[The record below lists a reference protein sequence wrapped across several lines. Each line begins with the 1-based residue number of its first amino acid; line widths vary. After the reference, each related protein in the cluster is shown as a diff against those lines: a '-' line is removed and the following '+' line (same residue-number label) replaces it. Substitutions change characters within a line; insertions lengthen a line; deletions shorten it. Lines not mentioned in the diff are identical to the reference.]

1 MSNFNVQAYPHDG
14 KVQPSPL
21 QVWGGVEC
29 TVNRVCDHYFDQM
42 QMSGHDR
49 RLDDFER
56 FAALGMTSLR
66 VGLLWERQHRDSS
79 WAWADAALSQLRQS
93 GIRPIVG
100 LVHHG
105 SGPKHTSLLDP
116 AFPEKLALYAGSVAR
131 RYPWVEAY
139 TPVNEPNTTARF
151 SGMYGIWYPH
161 HQSRLSYLRALLNQM
176 KATVLSM
183 RAIRKIQPDATLVQT
198 EDLGQIWSTAP
209 LASTRDLWNER
220 RWLPFDLLCG
230 MVDRDHPLFSYIEDA
245 GIPEREILFFRDNPC
260 PPQVIGMNY
269 YLTSDRFIDHRLH
282 LYPHNRQSS
291 EGAFADLE
299 AVRVRHHGIAGFES
313 VLGDAWARY
322 KLPIA
327 LTEVHLGCSVDEQ
340 IRWAFEAWEGTVKA
354 RDAGVNC
361 IALTFWALLGSFFW
375 DTLVTSED
383 GAYEPGVFDI
393 SGGIPVPTDLAQIV
407 AQLGRGQAPQD
418 PALCQEG
425 WWRDESR
432 LHYRC
437 LA

>member
-1 MSNFNVQAYPHDG
+1 MSNFNVQAYPRDG
-14 KVQPSPL
+14 RISPSPL

-29 TVNRVCDHYFDQM
+29 TVNRVCDRYFDQM

-49 RLDDFER
+49 RLDDFEK

-66 VGLLWERQHRDSS
+66 FGLLWERQHRDPS
-79 WAWADAALSQLRQS
+79 WTWADAGLSQLRQS
-93 GIRPIVG
+93 GIRPVVG

-116 AFPEKLALYAGSVAR
+116 AFPEKLASYAGSVAR
-131 RYPWVEAY
+131 RYPWLDAY

-151 SGMYGIWYPH
+151 SGMYGVWYPH

-183 RAIRKIQPDATLVQT
+183 RAIRKVQPDAALIQT
-198 EDLGQIWSTAP
+198 EDLGRVWGTAP
-209 LASTRDLWNER
+209 LASTCDLWNER

-230 MVDRDHPLFSYIEDA
+230 MVDRDHALFSYMVEA
-245 GIPEREILFFRDNPC
+245 GIAERDILFFRDNPC
-260 PPQVIGMNY
+260 PPQVLGMNY

-282 LYPHNRQSS
+282 LYPHNRRSS
-291 EGAFADLE
+291 EGAFADVE
-299 AVRVRHHGIAGFES
+299 AVRIHHRGIVGFES
-313 VLGDAWARY
+313 VLHETWARY

-340 IRWAFEAWEGTVKA
+340 IRWAFEAWEGATKA

-361 IALTFWALLGSFFW
+361 VALTFWALLGSFFW

-393 SGGIPVPTDLAQIV
+393 TRGAPIPTELAEIV
-407 AQLGRGQAPQD
+407 AQLGRGESPWN
-418 PALCQEG
+418 PALSRQG